1 MAWIPMFL
9 ILYNF
14 GANLANDIYLPSMP
28 ELMRIFSASSN
39 ILQLTMTVWFAGVAI
54 PQLIFGPL
62 TDYYGRRPV
71 LFAGGICFLISTIV
85 CAAAMNVWVLVVAR
99 FFQGVGVCS
108 LNVSTFSILSD
119 LYNNQNRTQILNKIS
134 MCGTVAPLLGPI
146 IGGYV
151 LAYMGWRSNFII
163 IFVIGLI
170 SILGLWFKLPESN
183 LNLDRNALNPKII
196 YRNYVQLLKNKN
208 FMRHLIPYCLLLGGL
223 VAYLIAS
230 PFIIIGNLKVP
241 PQWFGYTQLPV
252 FAVYILGSLYVN
264 YSKDEK
270 SIKKLLILGIK
281 LVFFAGLIMLGTTY
295 LFGDHLLFY
304 ILPMIFY
311 SFGFSLCAGPLASE
325 VMSGINFSK
334 GSAAAFLGFGMAT
347 SCMLSSLL
355 LEIIYN
361 ETTLSVAILLCLI
374 STLAAGAYFIHAETI
389 EVEYEQE

>member
-281 LVFFAGLIMLGTTY
+281 LVFIAGLIMLGTTY